1 MSNVIKKRLQVQ
13 STRGA
18 SIDRSLIFVVGTLR
32 DDERQRLRGV
42 VFEVTSKIEAMRMY
56 RDLHGLAKGAIADG
70 RVAEFLDGLDG
81 RARATFDPGPRF
93 KDFAETWYTTCSKDG
108 GLREATVISDRQT
121 LDNHL
126 LDAFG
131 TKYLRDMG
139 PREVDAYKAAKRHEK
154 HQYGTG
160 YSPKTINNH
169 LAVLHRIFEK
179 AIEYGVVDKNPVTK
193 KSWMRPDRTSEEV
206 RAWWTPEEEAKAI
219 GVLTTSWRDKDTRKY
234 LTLTTQI
241 VVGLRFSELRALE
254 KRDLD
259 LQAPGLWIRR
269 SVSRTKVSTPKNR
282 KARFHVIPRDLADEL
297 RRWMLKTDGQLLF
310 ADPRGVDKLLTN
322 KVLNR
327 WYFKLAQEAGV
338 RRITSHGARHTAGSS
353 YAMMGA
359 GQKVIA
365 SLLGHADTAATER
378 YTHVSGMATGA
389 LVEARWAKW
398 SR

>member
-1 MSNVIKKRLQVQ
+1 
-13 STRGA
+13 
-18 SIDRSLIFVVGTLR
+18 
-32 DDERQRLRGV
+32 
-42 VFEVTSKIEAMRMY
+42 VFDVTSKVEAMRMY
-56 RDLHGLAKGAIADG
+56 RDLHGLAKDAIADG
-70 RVAEFLDGLDG
+70 RVAEFLDGLDE
-81 RARATFDPGPRF
+81 RARTSFDAGPRF

-131 TKYLRDMG
+131 TEYLRDIG
-139 PREVDAYKAAKRHEK
+139 PREVDAYKATKRKEK

-160 YSPKTINNH
+160 YSPKTINSH

-179 AIEYGVVDKNPVTK
+179 AIEYGIADKNPVTK
-193 KSWMRPDRTSEEV
+193 KSWMRPDRTAEEA
-206 RAWWTPEEEAKAI
+206 RAWWTPEEESNAI
-219 GVLTTSWRDKDTRKY
+219 GVLTSSWRDKETRKY
-234 LTLTTQI
+234 LALTTQI

-282 KARFHVIPRDLADEL
+282 KARFHVISRDLAEEL
-297 RRWMLKTDGQLLF
+297 RRWMLTTDGQLLF
-310 ADPRGVDKLLTN
+310 ADPRGADKFLTN
-322 KVLNR
+322 KVLNG
-327 WYFKLAQEAGV
+327 WYTKLAEGAGV
-338 RRITSHGARHTAGSS
+338 RWITSHGARHTAGSS
-353 YAMMGA
+353 YAVMGA

-378 YTHVSGMATGA
+378 YTHVGGGATA
-389 LVEARWAKW
+389 VLVEARWARLR